1 MKQLTPNQSKAA
13 ALAILATILVIVAGA
28 IALPLWM
35 LNRHYDAAVEGAATR
50 LERYSRIVGMRDG
63 LEQKALEIKALEAT
77 HHFLKSASPALAAAE
92 LQEQAKVILDVNG
105 GKLNSIQILPHKDD
119 GLYRQVSVT
128 LQLTAPLSAVKAMLH
143 ALESAHP
150 YLFVDNF
157 SIRAHNMLIAR
168 NDSAN
173 EPDLFVQFDLTGY
186 ALKGVQ

>member
-1 MKQLTPNQSKAA
+1 MKPLTPNQSKAA
-13 ALAILATILVIVAGA
+13 ALGILVFVLVIAAGA
-28 IALPLWM
+28 VALPLWM
-35 LNRHYDAAVEGAATR
+35 INQHYDAAVEDAATR
-50 LERYSRIVGMRDG
+50 LERYSRIVGMREG
-63 LEQKALEIKALEAT
+63 LQQKAAEIKVLEAT